1 MEKGEND
8 GFTNV
13 VEKSVLYCESSPFAN
28 DLNGQFT
35 SSSTL
40 RVRDVV
46 RSCGF
51 NPITATS
58 CKQYIFRPYTLY
70 VFIKN
75 LVTCQCEKKKEK
87 KKRGVCRWGGGGG
100 GGRRLKDFTVQ
111 SFIGNF
117 QETSWQ

>member
-1 MEKGEND
+1 MMEKGEND

-58 CKQYIFRPYTLY
+58 CKIS
-70 VFIKN
+70 
-75 LVTCQCEKKKEK
+75 
-87 KKRGVCRWGGGGG
+87 G
-100 GGRRLKDFTVQ
+100 LKDARTLLQTYFPAL
-111 SFIGNF
+111 
-117 QETSWQ
+117 